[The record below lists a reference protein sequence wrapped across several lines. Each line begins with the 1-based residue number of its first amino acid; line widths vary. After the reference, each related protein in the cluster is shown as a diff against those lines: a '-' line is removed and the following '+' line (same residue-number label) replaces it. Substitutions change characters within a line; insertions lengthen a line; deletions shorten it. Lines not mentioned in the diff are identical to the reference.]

1 LARFDRDDEGLN
13 AILKKEINMDPKE
26 LGQAFAAFKTAQEQ
40 ANEAVKLMAKEIE
53 KGSKEG
59 IAAAMAK
66 AEAAAVQVQALA
78 DRMVEAEQKLVKNIM
93 SGKSSV
99 QSIGQIYTAS
109 DEYKA
114 FASGNASRARL
125 EIKGGFRPQA
135 NTITGQS
142 GSPATNSDVLVGADR
157 MAGIVGGA
165 FRALRV
171 RDVLPSGL
179 TTSNMIEF
187 TRELVFTN
195 NAAEV
200 AEGGTKAESVLT
212 FELATAPVVTIAH
225 WIKVSKQVLSDA
237 PALAAYIDNRLRYG
251 VELRVDSQLINGN
264 GSGQNMKGLA
274 HADNQTEYTPV
285 SGDTEI
291 DSINRAKQT
300 LAVADYAA
308 TALMLN
314 PATWGAIERK
324 KDDNERY
331 VVGNPFGAIVPVMWG
346 LPVVVTNSI
355 TAGKLLI
362 GAFDVAAMVFGRES
376 VSVEMSNSN
385 DTDFVKNL
393 ITVRAE
399 ERLALAGLRPASIL
413 YGDLTV

>member
-1 LARFDRDDEGLN
+1 MEA
-13 AILKKEINMDPKE
+13 KE
-26 LGQAFAAFKTAQEQ
+26 LAAGFEAFKTAQAQ
-40 ANEAVKLMAKEIE
+40 ANDAVKLMAKEIE

-93 SGKSSV
+93 AGKESV
-99 QSIGQIYTAS
+99 QSIGQVYVAS
-109 DEYKA
+109 NEFKA

-125 EIKGGFRPQA
+125 DIKGGFRPQA

-142 GSPATNSDVLVGADR
+142 GSPASNSDTLVAADR
-157 MAGIVGGA
+157 LPGIVGGA

-171 RDVLPSGL
+171 RDVLPSGQ

-200 AEGGTKAESVLT
+200 AENATKAESVLT

-251 VELRVDSQLINGN
+251 VELRIDNQLVNGN
-264 GSGQNMKGLA
+264 GTGQNMKGLA
-274 HADNQTEYTPV
+274 HADNQTAYSPV
-285 SGDTEI
+285 SGDTAV
-291 DSINRAKQT
+291 DSVNRAKQT

-308 TALMLN
+308 TAVMMN
-314 PATWGAIERK
+314 PATWGAIERL
-324 KDDNERY
+324 KDGQERY
-331 VVGNPFGAIVPVMWG
+331 VVGNPFGAIVPILWG
-346 LPVVVTNSI
+346 LPVVVSNAV
-355 TAGKLLI
+355 TADKLLI
-362 GAFDVAAMVFGRES
+362 GAFNIAAMVFERES
-376 VSVEMSNSN
+376 VAVEMSNSN